1 MPPRGSHP
9 RIVRVVEGVRGEVPM
24 RMRFTPRFDYGR
36 VRPWVIRA
44 GEAICAVAGSDALE
58 LRSDVPVGGDELQQ
72 TAEFT
77 VAPGQRV
84 GFLLTF

>member
-1 MPPRGSHP
+1 
-9 RIVRVVEGVRGEVPM
+9 M